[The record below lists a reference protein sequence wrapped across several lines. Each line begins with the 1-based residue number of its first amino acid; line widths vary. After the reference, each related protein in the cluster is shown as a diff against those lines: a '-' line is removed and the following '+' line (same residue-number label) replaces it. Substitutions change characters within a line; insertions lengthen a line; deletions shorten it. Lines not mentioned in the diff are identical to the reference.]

1 LSYIRIYSC
10 DKWKL
15 QIVAGLVVFSTLA
28 GCGFHAGG
36 PGTKTI
42 VIGADF
48 PTSGIDAAANVPTQ
62 NAVVLAVEDENK
74 RGLPDGYT
82 IRLETTDD
90 SVGGVHNPEQGAL
103 NIQSFISDQKAL
115 AVIGPGNSN
124 VARAEIPVANAASLA
139 IISPSATSISL
150 TDDASGARELRQTN
164 PGLHTFFRTVM
175 RDDMQGAADAD
186 FAYHALGARR
196 VYVIDDNESYG
207 KGLADVFIP
216 AFRKLGGVVI
226 DRAHFAKAQQD
237 FIALLTSVASTKP
250 DLIFYSGVVST
261 GGAKLRRQMLELGI
275 NAKFMGG
282 DGLKDPGFL
291 QAGGAAADGTYASEG
306 APELSRMPSAR
317 SFLTEYATRFP
328 NQLLGTYS
336 ANGYAAAQ
344 AAIEAIRSL
353 MSRNGGVPPTRAQ
366 VVAEIAK
373 STVADTP
380 IGPVA
385 FDRAGDITT
394 PVVSM
399 WIVRGGKYV
408 FLSQERTKL

>member
-1 LSYIRIYSC
+1 M
-10 DKWKL
+10 L
-15 QIVAGLVVFSTLA
+15 QIVAALVVISTAA
-28 GCGFHAGG
+28 GCGFHGSG

-74 RGLPDGYT
+74 RGLPGGYT
-82 IRLETTDD
+82 IRLDTLDD

-103 NIQSFISDQKAL
+103 NIQTFIADPDVL
-115 AVIGPGNSN
+115 AVVGPGNSN

-150 TDDASGARELRQTN
+150 TLDASGARELRQTN
-164 PGLHTFFRTVM
+164 PDLHTFFRTVVT
-175 RDDMQGAADAD
+175 DDMQGRADAD
-186 FAYHALGARR
+186 FAYHALGARH

-207 KGLADVFIP
+207 KGLADVFVP
-216 AFRKLGGVVI
+216 AFRKLGGVII

-261 GGAKLRRQMLELGI
+261 GGAKLRRQMLELGM

-282 DGLKDPGFL
+282 DGLKDLGYL

-306 APELSRMPSAR
+306 APELSHMPSA
-317 SFLTEYATRFP
+317 STFLTEYAARFP
-328 NQLLGTYS
+328 GQLLGTYS
-336 ANGYAAAQ
+336 ANGYAAAR

-353 MSRNGGVPPTRAQ
+353 MSSNGGVPPTRAQ

-373 STVADTP
+373 STTPDTP

-385 FDRAGDITT
+385 FNRNGDITT

-399 WIVRGGKYV
+399 WIVRGGKYI
-408 FLSQERTKL
+408 FLSQVRSKA

>member
-1 LSYIRIYSC
+1 M
-10 DKWKL
+10 L
-15 QIVAGLVVFSTLA
+15 QLVATLVVFSTLA
-28 GCGFHAGG
+28 GCGFHAGE
-36 PGTKTI
+36 PRTKII

-74 RGLPDGYT
+74 RGMPGGYT
-82 IRLETTDD
+82 IQLDTADD

-103 NIQSFISDQKAL
+103 NIQGFISDKRVL

-150 TDDASGARELRQTN
+150 TDDASGARELRQIN
-164 PGLHTFFRTVM
+164 PDLHAFFRTVM

-186 FAYHALGARR
+186 FAYHVLGARR

-207 KGLADVFIP
+207 KGLADVFVP
-216 AFRKLGGVVI
+216 AFRKLGGIVI

-261 GGAKLRRQMLELGI
+261 GGAKLRRQMFELGI

-317 SFLTEYATRFP
+317 SFLTEYAARFP
-328 NQLLGTYS
+328 GQLLGTYS
-336 ANGYAAAQ
+336 ANGYAATQ

-353 MSRNGGVPPTRAQ
+353 MARNGGTPPTRAQ

-373 STVADTP
+373 STTADTP

-385 FDRAGDITT
+385 FDGSGDITT